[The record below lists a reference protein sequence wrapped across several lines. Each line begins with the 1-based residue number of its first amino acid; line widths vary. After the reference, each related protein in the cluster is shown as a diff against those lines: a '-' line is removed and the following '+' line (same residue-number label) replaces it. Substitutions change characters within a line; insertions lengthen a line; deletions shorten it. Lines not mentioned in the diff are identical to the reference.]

1 MTATDTDTLTAQ
13 ATLAITKTDGVTS
26 VTAGTTDTYT
36 VVVSNTGP
44 SDATNLSV
52 VDTLPSQGL
61 TNISSPNLPVGVT
74 FTAASDSW
82 TLASLPAG
90 QSVTLQ
96 LCRHRAFGSHRHDL
110 RQHGLGQRC

>member
-1 MTATDTDTLTAQ
+1 M
-13 ATLAITKTDGVTS
+13 TS

-44 SDATNLSV
+44 SDAANLSV

-61 TNISSPNLPVGVT
+61 SNISSPNLPAGVT
-74 FTAASDSW
+74 FTAATDTW

-96 LCRHRAFGSHRHDL
+96 LAGTVPSGATGSTYVE
-110 RQHGLGQRC
+110 HGLGQRC